1 MMVKQLLDIHAD
13 PTDEQIRHYLTGNLC
28 RCSAYPEIVD
38 AVKLAALRRAA
49 STGHESAPES
59 QS

>member
-1 MMVKQLLDIHAD
+1 MVKQLLDTYVD
-13 PTDEQIRHYLTGNLC
+13 PTDEEIRHYLTGNLC

-38 AVKLAALRRAA
+38 AVRLAASRRAA
-49 STGHESAPES
+49 AISNLPALEV